1 MVRIGLIATA
11 LAFMA
16 LFLVLPLLT
25 VFTEALSAGFGAYV
39 SAIADP
45 NVLAAIWLTLL
56 IAAIAVPANLVFG
69 LCASWCIARFQF
81 PGRNLLITLIDL
93 PFSISPVVAGL
104 LEVLLFGLNGL
115 LGPFLAAH
123 NVQIIFAVPGM
134 VLATMFVTFPFVARE
149 VIPLAQEQ
157 GNDEEEAAVT
167 LGAGFFQIF
176 WRVSLPKIR
185 WGLFYG
191 VLLCNARA
199 MGEFG
204 AVSVV
209 SGKVFGSTDTLPL
222 AVESLYESYEVQAA
236 FAAASLLA
244 FLALVTLALK
254 AALEWW
260 QRDEI
265 HAARSR
271 FKPTP
276 QKAAQ

>member
-1 MVRIGLIATA
+1 
-11 LAFMA
+11 MA
-16 LFLVLPLLT
+16 LFLVLPLLI
-25 VFTEALSAGFGAYV
+25 VFTEALSAGVDAYV
-39 SAIADP
+39 SAIANP

-69 LCASWCIARFQF
+69 LCASWCIARFRF

-93 PFSISPVVAGL
+93 PFSISPVIAGML
-104 LEVLLFGLNGL
+104 QVLLFGLNGL
-115 LGPFLAAH
+115 FGPFLAAH
-123 NVQIIFAVPGM
+123 NVQIIFAAPGM
-134 VLATMFVTFPFVARE
+134 VLATIFVTFPFVARE

-222 AVESLYESYEVQAA
+222 AVQSLYESYEIQAA

-244 FLALVTLALK
+244 FLALVTLTLK

-265 HAARSR
+265 YAASTRLSSSSR
-271 FKPTP
+271 
-276 QKAAQ
+276 KAAP